1 LELSRSV
8 GRKSYKLEE
17 RMIRTALSLLV
28 LTSLALAADAPP
40 AFDVASIR
48 PSEGGRETVDVLP
61 GTVTMRNMRVAGA
74 IRWAY
79 NILDAQVSGPDWLN
93 STRFDIIAKASTPAR
108 EAEMRTMM
116 QKLLADRFKLE
127 FHRQIKDVSALVLTV
142 GKNGHKL
149 KEVEQEGSP
158 SFQTGR
164 LNLTGKG
171 ATVAQL
177 IVFLSRELRQP
188 IVDQTG
194 LVGRY
199 DYFLDINAY
208 VTEEMRNQPGPPA
221 EAPSIIA
228 QALQAQLGLRVD
240 PKKVPLEVL
249 IIDKMEKTPTDN

>member
-1 LELSRSV
+1 
-8 GRKSYKLEE
+8 
-17 RMIRTALSLLV
+17 MIRTALSLLV
-28 LTSLALAADAPP
+28 LTSLALAADPPP
-40 AFDVASIR
+40 AFEVASVR

-61 GTVTMRNMRVAGA
+61 GTVTMRNMRLTGV

-79 NILDAQVSGPDWLN
+79 NVLDAQVSGPDWLDGA
-93 STRFDIIAKASTPAR
+93 RFEIIAKAGKPAP
-108 EAEMRTMM
+108 EAEMRMMM

-127 FHRQIKDVSALVLTV
+127 FHRQVKDVSALVLTV

-194 LVGRY
+194 LGGRY
-199 DYFLDINAY
+199 DYFMDINKY
-208 VTEEMRNQPGPPA
+208 VTDEMRNQPGPPA
-221 EAPSIIA
+221 EAPTIIA
-228 QALQAQLGLRVD
+228 QALNSQLGLRVD
-240 PKKVPLEVL
+240 AKKVPLEVL
-249 IIDKMEKTPTDN
+249 IIDKIEKTPTDN

>member
-1 LELSRSV
+1 ML
-8 GRKSYKLEE
+8 
-17 RMIRTALSLLV
+17 RTAVSLLV
-28 LTSLALAADAPP
+28 FTSLALAADAPP

-48 PSEGGRETVDVLP
+48 PAEPGRETIDVLP
-61 GTVTMRNMRVAGA
+61 GTVTMRNVRLSAC

-79 NILDAQVSGPDWLN
+79 NVLDVQVSGPDWLTN
-93 STRFDIIAKASTPAR
+93 TRFDIVAKAGTPAR

-127 FHRQIKDVSALVLTV
+127 LHRQTKEVSALILTV

-164 LNLTGKG
+164 MNLTGKG

-177 IVFLSRELRQP
+177 IVFLSAQLRQP

-194 LVGRY
+194 LAGRY

-208 VTEEMRNQPGPPA
+208 ITEEMRNQGGGGPPP
-221 EAPSIIA
+221 EAPTIVA

-249 IIDKMEKTPTDN
+249 IVDKIEKTPTDN